1 MELVTLTAA
10 GITTLIVSEAAK
22 EFGKNT
28 GKSVSEQFGK
38 VLTAIRDKFS
48 TVGTEGLLTR
58 VQNQPTEKN
67 KAHFQDE
74 LETQMTEDKAF
85 GNLLQKLMQQP
96 ELAEAVREDQVIG
109 EKLKAKG
116 SIELDH
122 NTQETTHGKPGSQ
135 KIGSDIEAGE
145 SIKIS
150 NNSQRKL

>member
-10 GITTLIVSEAAK
+10 AITTLIVSEAAK
-22 EFGKNT
+22 ELGKNA
-28 GKSVSEQFGK
+28 GKGVSEQFGK
-38 VLTAIRDKFS
+38 VLTAIRDKFT

-67 KAHFQDE
+67 KAQFQDE

-85 GNLLQKLMQQP
+85 ANFLQKLMKQP
-96 ELAEAVREDQVIG
+96 ELAEAVRQEQVIG

-116 SIELDH
+116 SIELDG
-122 NTQETTHGKPGSQ
+122 NTQEATQGKPGRQ